1 LTETYDASHITV
13 LEGLTPVRERP
24 AMYIGSTDTRGLHHL
39 VYEVVDN
46 SIDEALAGFCTLISV
61 VIKSDGSLSV
71 DDNGRGIPVDT
82 MEKNKKSALEVVLT
96 VLHAGGKFD
105 KESYQVSG
113 GLHGV
118 GVSVVNALSTTL
130 FARVFRDG
138 NMYDMRFM
146 QGKPQGPLYSRE
158 ETLDEML
165 ARYQLWYGVPAHF
178 FKTPVSAPAQNQP
191 VVPQGQTPTATVT
204 PEMLTGSVST
214 AQPVNPA
221 ISPSPATPAVPTPAM
236 PVSPTAQTC
245 LVLPVVTPAEIERE
259 DRRRFLAQFA
269 KQITGT
275 RIQFL
280 PDATIFE
287 TTKFDYDLLAH
298 RLRELAFLNAGLT
311 IRIADER
318 SGDSAAYLTGGLS
331 EFVKYLNEGI
341 ESLHPNPI
349 DISKKDVENKVELEL
364 ALQYTTGYDEKIYS
378 YVNSVNTRE
387 GGTHLDGFRTAI
399 TRAINTIAKRNGII
413 KENATLALRGE
424 DVREGLTTVISVK
437 MANPQFDGQTKMRL
451 GNSNVKGIVD
461 SLVYAALS
469 EYFDENPKVLQIIVE
484 KAISASKAREAARN
498 ARETARR
505 KSSLESSGLPG
516 KLADCSER
524 DPAKS
529 EIYIVE
535 GDSAGGSAKQGRD
548 RKFQA
553 ILPLKGKILNVEK
566 AGEHQI
572 LKNAEIQTLISAI
585 GTSIGDKFDSERA
598 RYHHIVIM
606 TDADVDGAHIR
617 TLLLTFFYRYM
628 LKLIEMGYVYI
639 AQPPLFR
646 IAKGKEERYAFK
658 EEEMK
663 RITATMGEKGVSI
676 QRYKGL
682 GEMNAQQLWDT
693 TMNPEHRIFL
703 QVKIEDAMEANEMFK
718 TLMGKDVDARKD
730 FIRRHAKEVTNLDI

>member
-46 SIDEALAGFCTLISV
+46 SIDEALAGYCTLISV
-61 VIKSDGSLSV
+61 TINKDGSISV
-71 DDNGRGIPVDT
+71 IDDGRGIPVDT
-82 MEKNKKSALEVVLT
+82 MEKNHKSALEVVLT

-118 GVSVVNALSTTL
+118 GVSVVNALSNWL
-130 FARVFRDG
+130 SARVYRNG
-138 NMYDMRFM
+138 NIYEMRFS
-146 QGKPQGPLYSRE
+146 QGKPTSPLISRKETLSEMIARYEQWFGIPVPFSKASLNTPLTGGQDSSATAPSQTERE
-158 ETLDEML
+158 E
-165 ARYQLWYGVPAHF
+165 
-178 FKTPVSAPAQNQP
+178 
-191 VVPQGQTPTATVT
+191 
-204 PEMLTGSVST
+204 
-214 AQPVNPA
+214 
-221 ISPSPATPAVPTPAM
+221 
-236 PVSPTAQTC
+236 
-245 LVLPVVTPAEIERE
+245 E
-259 DRRRFLAQFA
+259 DRQLFLLQCGA
-269 KQITGT
+269 KMTGT
-275 RIQFL
+275 IIHFV

-287 TTKFDYDLLAH
+287 TTVFDYDILAH
-298 RLRELAFLNAGLT
+298 RLRELAFLHAGLT
-311 IRIADER
+311 IKISDER
-318 SGDSAAYLTGGLS
+318 SGDKAVYCYVGGLV

-341 ESLHPNPI
+341 ECLHPLPI
-349 DISKKDVENKVELEL
+349 DIAKKDTENKLELEV
-364 ALQYTTGYDEKIYS
+364 AMQYTTAYDEKLFA

-387 GGTHLDGFRTAI
+387 GGTHLEGFRSAI
-399 TRAINTIAKRNGII
+399 TRAINTMAKRNGLI
-413 KENATLALRGE
+413 KENSLLTLRGE
-424 DVREGLTTVISVK
+424 DVREGLTSVISVK
-437 MANPQFDGQTKMRL
+437 MANPQFEGQTKMRL
-451 GNSNVKGIVD
+451 GNSSVKGIVD
-461 SLVYAALS
+461 SLVYAALT
-469 EYFDENPKVLQIIVE
+469 EYFDENPKVLQIIIE
-484 KAISASKAREAARN
+484 KALSAAKAREAARN
-498 ARETARR
+498 ARDLARR

-535 GDSAGGSAKQGRD
+535 GDSAGGSAKGGRD

-553 ILPLKGKILNVEK
+553 ILPLRGKILNVEK

-585 GTSIGDKFDSERA
+585 GTGIGEKFDPERA

-628 LKLIEMGYVYI
+628 LKLIETGYVYI

-646 IAKGKEERYAFK
+646 VAKGKEEKYVFSEDEMQKVSAAF
-658 EEEMK
+658 
-663 RITATMGEKGVSI
+663 GEKGVSV

-682 GEMNAQQLWDT
+682 GEMNAHQLWDT
-693 TMNPEHRIFL
+693 TMNPEHRVFK
-703 QVKIEDAMEANEMFK
+703 QVTIEDAMEANEIFK
-718 TLMGKDVDARKD
+718 TLMGKDVEIRKN
-730 FIRRHAKEVTNLDI
+730 FIIRHAKEVTNLDI